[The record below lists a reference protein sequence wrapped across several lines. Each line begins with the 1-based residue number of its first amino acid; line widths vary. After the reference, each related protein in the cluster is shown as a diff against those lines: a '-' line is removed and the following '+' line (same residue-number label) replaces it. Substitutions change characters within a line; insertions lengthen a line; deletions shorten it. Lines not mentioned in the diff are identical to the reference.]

1 MGIRIT
7 KVTSKNTGMDRTKP
21 AREMAHM
28 ARFSGKAETILSAIT
43 PAAPLSFS
51 NWPRITPKPMGR
63 PMPVIILPKPEEIV
77 DTVSIRPRP
86 PIPPMYRQASTIPM
100 EALSFK
106 TMMHTRMMAMA
117 TARCKISMAGV
128 IINGSPFQIH
138 TRAMPGGG
146 PARAAGL

>member
-1 MGIRIT
+1 MVIPIGIRMT
-7 KVTSKNTGMDRTKP
+7 KVTSKNTGIDRTKP

-51 NWPRITPKPMGR
+51 SWPRITPKPMGR
-63 PMPVIILPKPEEIV
+63 PMPVIILPKPEEMV

-106 TMMHTRMMAMA
+106 TMMHTKMMAMA
-117 TARCKISMAGV
+117 MAKCKISIAGV
-128 IINGSPFQIH
+128 TIDVSPF
-138 TRAMPGGG
+138 
-146 PARAAGL
+146 

>member
-1 MGIRIT
+1 MT
-7 KVTSKNTGMDRTKP
+7 KVTSKNTGIDRTKP

-51 NWPRITPKPMGR
+51 SWPRITPKPMGR
-63 PMPVIILPKPEEIV
+63 PMPVIILPKPEEMV

-106 TMMHTRMMAMA
+106 TMMHTKMMAMA
-117 TARCKISMAGV
+117 MAKCKISIAGV
-128 IINGSPFQIH
+128 TIDVSPF
-138 TRAMPGGG
+138 
-146 PARAAGL
+146 